1 MFFTINF
8 GAIQN
13 AVDDPGIT
21 PIEVW
26 DPRTNKKMLPP
37 PGRGFGR
44 INMEPLLDAGFGVAT
59 YYYGDVDPDSLTGFP
74 NGIRAK
80 YLKPGQTRARARR
93 LGFDCRVGVG
103 HEPRGGLF

>member
-21 PIEVW
+21 PRGVGSE
-26 DPRTNKKMLPP
+26 DEQENAPP

-44 INMEPLLDAGFGVAT
+44 INVEPLLDAGFGVAT
-59 YYYGDVDPDSLTGFP
+59 LLLRRSGSGLSRLDFRMGF
-74 NGIRAK
+74 
-80 YLKPGQTRARARR
+80 ARNI
-93 LGFDCRVGVG
+93 
-103 HEPRGGLF
+103 